1 MVASWAKASCG
12 TRATTNYKNDG
23 TFIPD
28 GAHLSWPREKLAAQ
42 LRAKLASTC
51 RDEMVTQIVR
61 YIYDGHGINKR
72 PRQEIVRL
80 LTEDL
85 PWAKVVDNSAGKGH
99 RIYLRKEAG

>member
-1 MVASWAKASCG
+1 
-12 TRATTNYKNDG
+12 
-23 TFIPD
+23 
-28 GAHLSWPREKLAAQ
+28 
-42 LRAKLASTC
+42 
-51 RDEMVTQIVR
+51 MVTQIVR